1 MAKKPTKS
9 KVKSFE
15 ESLWDSAN
23 KLRGS
28 VEPSEYKH
36 IVLSLVFLKFI
47 GDLYDAQ
54 RSKIIEAY
62 GIQFVDRKEF
72 YQKDNVFFLVEE
84 ARWSYIVK
92 NSKQTDISIKIDKAL
107 TEIEKNNKSLQG
119 ALPENYF
126 SRMQIPANK
135 MSSLIDVVNDI
146 ESVHNYHEDLIGRIY
161 EYFLSNFALAEGK
174 GKGEFYTPKSI
185 VDLIAEL
192 IQPFQGKIYDPCC
205 GSGGMFVQSI
215 KFVENHKGSKKNI
228 SIYGQE
234 QTTTT
239 YKLAKMNLAIR
250 GLSANLGQVAT
261 DTLHNDQHKDE
272 KFDFIMA
279 NPPFN
284 QKDWRSEKELTN
296 DPRWSAYAIPPK
308 SNANYAWILHMV
320 SKLSQNGVAGFIL
333 SNGALSATG
342 VELEIRKK
350 LIENDLVEAI
360 IVLPMDMFYTTDI
373 SVSLWIVSRNKKERV
388 VIDEDSTNTLRDRS
402 NEVLFIDARNCGEI
416 YQKKFIQIVE
426 KDIELISNIYSNWK
440 YKHLYTNYQDIDEL
454 CYSANIDEIQK
465 KNFSLVPSNYIKFN
479 ERDIFND
486 IEDNLDSYKKNIL
499 SSLENDIKINQNLIN
514 TILGESNK

>member
-239 YKLAKMNLAIR
+239 YKLAKMMW
-250 GLSANLGQVAT
+250 
-261 DTLHNDQHKDE
+261 
-272 KFDFIMA
+272 F
-279 NPPFN
+279 
-284 QKDWRSEKELTN
+284 
-296 DPRWSAYAIPPK
+296 
-308 SNANYAWILHMV
+308 
-320 SKLSQNGVAGFIL
+320 
-333 SNGALSATG
+333 
-342 VELEIRKK
+342 
-350 LIENDLVEAI
+350 
-360 IVLPMDMFYTTDI
+360 
-373 SVSLWIVSRNKKERV
+373 
-388 VIDEDSTNTLRDRS
+388 
-402 NEVLFIDARNCGEI
+402 
-416 YQKKFIQIVE
+416 
-426 KDIELISNIYSNWK
+426 
-440 YKHLYTNYQDIDEL
+440 
-454 CYSANIDEIQK
+454 
-465 KNFSLVPSNYIKFN
+465 
-479 ERDIFND
+479 
-486 IEDNLDSYKKNIL
+486 
-499 SSLENDIKINQNLIN
+499 
-514 TILGESNK
+514 